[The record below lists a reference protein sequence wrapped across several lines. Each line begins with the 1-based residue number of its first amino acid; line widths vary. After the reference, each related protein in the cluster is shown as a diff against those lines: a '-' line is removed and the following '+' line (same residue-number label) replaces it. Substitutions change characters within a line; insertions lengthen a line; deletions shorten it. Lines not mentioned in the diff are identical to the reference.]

1 MQGWIVGEI
10 ERECKRLC
18 ERDRVRDRESFR
30 ERVRVRKRNESRNVC
45 SVQNEEFLSLPN
57 LSAPKFCLN
66 PGEKMTYVPNFGLQ

>member
-1 MQGWIVGEI
+1 M
-10 ERECKRLC
+10 RES
-18 ERDRVRDRESFR
+18 VRDCARETEKVS
-30 ERVRVRKRNESRNVC
+30 EKEWERVRKRNESRNVC